1 MLGCGLRLV
10 LWERVTRGVVCV
22 GELRLKSGIVGEGHI
37 QSGLCGGVGFC
48 CRHGVY
54 GLYVAWPGRKKY
66 VSVMIPLSVSSTLPW
81 E

>member
-37 QSGLCGGVGFC
+37 QSGLCGGWVSAVDMGC
-48 CRHGVY
+48 MACMLHG
-54 GLYVAWPGRKKY
+54 LEER
-66 VSVMIPLSVSSTLPW
+66 SMFQ
-81 E
+81 